1 MEEAYKQL
9 DDQEVYEEVPN
20 EPNEEIRLRDDLSSD
35 TLNYFI
41 VKDSKF
47 VRFYL
52 LAKIYKRLHDVP
64 GRLLISNCGFSS
76 ENISSFLDYR
86 L

>member
-1 MEEAYKQL
+1 MEEAHKQL

-20 EPNEEIRLRDDLSSD
+20 EPNVLINTIMKALEEIRLRGDLSSD

-52 LAKIYKRLHDVP
+52 
-64 GRLLISNCGFSS
+64 
-76 ENISSFLDYR
+76 ISSFLDYH